1 MTQEALTTVLT
12 ELANEHLQL
21 RLHVAELTHK
31 LNQQTEE
38 EGTASE

>member
-12 ELANEHLQL
+12 ELANENLQL

-31 LNQQTEE
+31 LNQKQEDD
-38 EGTASE
+38 TASE